1 MKMIGRSDW
10 RGILPITE
18 TELPELEYDLLG
30 PNGEVPQ
37 ATEEA
42 AAAPMEPAAEAPKA
56 EQPAPAE
63 NAAPSDAA
71 SKSEG
76 SSEADQAS
84 SGEQKN
90 ETPATAE
97 PVVPDKLAK
106 PMGKI
111 KLKVPLYLYY
121 VKNGDTVLAKLPII
135 TGYNPVELADLP
147 DDRRRLEAEAF
158 IRGLETEVL
167 DAIVRRKIFIKRIE
181 THIERKEAQQ
191 AKDLLNQLRES
202 ANYERM
208 TEKLAVIQRKIFD
221 QEKGPLP
228 MGAAPRIDAMI
239 LQTRE
244 IMQKYLQDTAER
256 DLEQQVNEL
265 EASGASPSG

>member
-1 MKMIGRSDW
+1 M
-10 RGILPITE
+10 
-18 TELPELEYDLLG
+18 
-30 PNGEVPQ
+30 NQ
-37 ATEEA
+37 
-42 AAAPMEPAAEAPKA
+42 
-56 EQPAPAE
+56 
-63 NAAPSDAA
+63 N
-71 SKSEG
+71 
-76 SSEADQAS
+76 
-84 SGEQKN
+84 
-90 ETPATAE
+90 
-97 PVVPDKLAK
+97 
-106 PMGKI
+106 KI
-111 KLKVPLYLYY
+111 KLAV
-121 VKNGDTVLAKLPII
+121 V
-135 TGYNPVELADLP
+135 
-147 DDRRRLEAEAF
+147 DDDESFASALERRFRLLGLEVTTYPSAEAF
-158 IRGLETEVL
+158 LASTTLPRPGCLVL
-167 DAIVRRKIFIKRIE
+167 DIQLGGMSGLDLQRRLGELGARAPIIFV
-181 THIERKEAQQ
+181 TAHDSPAMRKEAQQ